1 MNNLREVA
9 RELRAWVGTLGSAA
23 IYATLIVTFIGQVA
37 RVDGSSMQPTLED
50 NDRLVVNKLA
60 YRLHKPVVGDVVML
74 LSPTD
79 PSKAL
84 VKRVIA
90 KPGDVIESR
99 DGKVLV
105 NGVAMPEAFLADEF
119 RSHDSWGPQEVRE
132 SFYWVMGDHRNNSY
146 DSRMFHE
153 VPAKYIL
160 GKVAVRWWPI
170 PKVRLF

>member
-1 MNNLREVA
+1 MIKIRQALQEI
-9 RELRAWVGTLGSAA
+9 RAWMATLGSAA
-23 IYATLIVTFIGQVA
+23 VYATLIVTFLGQIA

-60 YRLHKPVVGDVVML
+60 YRLHAPAIGDVVML
-74 LSPTD
+74 LSPEN

-90 KPGDVIESR
+90 KPGDTIESR
-99 DGKVLV
+99 DGTIFV
-105 NGVAMPEAFLADEF
+105 NDVAMPESFLADEF
-119 RSHDSWGPQEVRE
+119 KSHDSWGPKTVPEGY
-132 SFYWVMGDHRNNSY
+132 FWVMGDHRNNSY

-170 PKVRLF
+170 PRVRIF